1 MDKTFL
7 VTSSQRVCAICG
19 DRSSGFHYGVQSC
32 EGCKSFFKRTVQKQ
46 LQYACVESKS
56 CQIDKNNRIR
66 CQYCRF
72 QKCLALGM
80 LKEAVREDR
89 APGGRPRIK
98 SLIGL
103 KENAETFVSS
113 ELIIQLIQARPDA
126 IPKRRPDYLE
136 LGLNDMCPL
145 NPVEAIM
152 ELTLQEVEHVI
163 NWAKRVPGF
172 CDVDKEDQISLLSE
186 GLLEVLI
193 LRICQRSTPH
203 QGAVMVAKDTLL
215 SPDNVF
221 NIVLEQWAGQLSCF
235 AYKLQSLQLDMAEFA
250 CVNAIML
257 FEQETSGGLRNR
269 DLVDFVLNRTL
280 DALRDYIKSSYPEK
294 PSRFAHILLK
304 LPTLRDMATRMA
316 EECLFAQSLLHLA
329 IPQLTSRM
337 IELNHGRP

>member
-1 MDKTFL
+1 MEKAYRH
-7 VTSSQRVCAICG
+7 SNRVCSVCG

-32 EGCKSFFKRTVQKQ
+32 EGCKSFFKRTVQNQ
-46 LQYACVESKS
+46 LQYACVENKS

-98 SLIGL
+98 SLISL
-103 KENAETFVSS
+103 KENADTFVSS

-126 IPKRRPDYLE
+126 LPKRRSEYLE
-136 LGLNDMCPL
+136 MGLNDLCPL

-152 ELTLQEVEHVI
+152 EMTLQEVDLI
-163 NWAKRVPGF
+163 IKWAMGVPGF
-172 CDVDKEDQISLLSE
+172 CDVNREDQINLLTN
-186 GLLEVLI
+186 GILELLI

-203 QGAVMVAKDTLL
+203 QGSILVAKDVLVRPETTY
-215 SPDNVF
+215 
-221 NIVLEQWAGQLSCF
+221 NILLEQWAAQLSCF
-235 AYKLQSLQLDMAEFA
+235 GYKLQSLQLDMAEFA

-257 FEQETSGGLRNR
+257 FEQEPSCGLHNR
-269 DLVDFVLNRTL
+269 ELVEFVLNRTL

-304 LPTLRDMATRMA
+304 LPTLRDVASKMAT
-316 EECLFAQSLLHLA
+316 ECLFAQSLIHLA
-329 IPQLTSRM
+329 VPQIVARM
-337 IELNHGRP
+337 VDVEHAQ